1 MVRSGG
7 SKNLRLDCEL
17 IWIAKIPLKL
27 LEILS
32 SDYETDRSRPGRQLT
47 LQLSKASETGMKKR
61 MLPFWL
67 SSKGYGLWFRCLN
80 WEYAPLPMWDYF
92 LWVKTSLLQ
101 VPQLMKED
109 PQDLMKGVL
118 NGSYPIPP
126 RIQLSIF
133 PCLNLGLPLGLFMLF
148 FLALDATD
156 LTLLQ
161 PMRLPT

>member
-1 MVRSGG
+1 MTKQQG
-7 SKNLRLDCEL
+7 LRPL
-17 IWIAKIPLKL
+17 IPLPQL
-27 LEILS
+27 RIRAS
-32 SDYETDRSRPGRQLT
+32 SYV
-47 LQLSKASETGMKKR
+47 
-61 MLPFWL
+61 
-67 SSKGYGLWFRCLN
+67 GL
-80 WEYAPLPMWDYF
+80 LPMSQDLF
-92 LWVKTSLLQ
+92 SLLQ